1 MKTKPRMN
9 VQDIAEV
16 LVAEMEDFKKVA
28 LKLEETGKQTKEV
41 AQEMEHKLQQ
51 MKSTHLKIDT
61 TEMKGYVEDIKQLR
75 KAKKQIPEW
84 IVLLLVLSIFGA
96 VFGWGF
102 AFKESQEKKEVIEQ
116 YQLLYQEYEKV
127 TKSVQ

>member
-1 MKTKPRMN
+1 MKAKPRMN

-16 LVAEMEDFKKVA
+16 LVAEMENFKKVA
-28 LKLEETGKQTKEV
+28 LKLEETGKQNKEV
-41 AQEMEHKLQQ
+41 AQEIAHKLQQ

-61 TEMKGYVEDIKQLR
+61 TEIKGILDDFKHLR

-84 IVLLLVLSIFGA
+84 IVLLLVISIFGA

-102 AFKESQEKKEVIEQ
+102 AFKESQEKKEIIEQ
-116 YQLLYQEYEKV
+116 YQLLYQEYEKN
-127 TKSVQ
+127 KK